1 MKLLMPESVPAGLT
15 LDSDLS
21 DVQVHTYDQEAPIPG
36 EHRDADAVV
45 AWMNPRERVVELAAT
60 MSHLRWVQCL
70 GAGPESF
77 LTAGFAPEVTI
88 TRGIGLHDV
97 PVAEHCLALIL
108 AAARRLDLARD
119 AQRVRRWATEITGN
133 QLTTRTAFTQIDGA
147 RFVIWG
153 LGGIGGTVARYL
165 QALGGTVAA
174 IGRSR
179 GERAGVPIVELDSAA
194 PVLAEADALIAVLP
208 ERENTVGIVDRR
220 VLEAMPAGAWFI
232 NVGRGRTVVEDD
244 LVAALRSGSIAGAA
258 LDVFAQ
264 EPLAPDSPLW
274 LLENV
279 ILTPHSA
286 GGRPTGVSAL
296 VNENLR
302 RLSSGRSL
310 LGVIS

>member
-1 MKLLMPESVPAGLT
+1 
-15 LDSDLS
+15 
-21 DVQVHTYDQEAPIPG
+21 YDQEAPIPG

-147 RFVIWG
+147 RF
-153 LGGIGGTVARYL
+153 
-165 QALGGTVAA
+165 
-174 IGRSR
+174 
-179 GERAGVPIVELDSAA
+179 
-194 PVLAEADALIAVLP
+194 
-208 ERENTVGIVDRR
+208 
-220 VLEAMPAGAWFI
+220 
-232 NVGRGRTVVEDD
+232 
-244 LVAALRSGSIAGAA
+244 
-258 LDVFAQ
+258 
-264 EPLAPDSPLW
+264 
-274 LLENV
+274 
-279 ILTPHSA
+279 
-286 GGRPTGVSAL
+286 
-296 VNENLR
+296 
-302 RLSSGRSL
+302 
-310 LGVIS
+310 